1 MSVYSS
7 REFVYDVSRGRSSYG
22 EINEKC
28 IRLASWFMA
37 QGLGKG
43 SKVAIIGKNSV
54 EWVRCG
60 LC

>member
-22 EINEKC
+22 EINEKSM
-28 IRLASWFMA
+28 RLASWFMA

-54 EWVRCG
+54 E
-60 LC
+60 